1 MEFVILIL
9 VISLQAYSFW
19 RTNQKIQ
26 GLSSSFPAADQYET
40 VRLTVSDDMLLSGQV
55 EGILND
61 VAVGRVPETH
71 FMVAQSS
78 VLLARTRFPR
88 ETLFGRLVYTI
99 NKYVLRSRAVAP
111 NFEMI
116 ENLVERE
123 YRQLQTHIE
132 ETINVPLYVGL
143 IGTLLGIVWGLLNV
157 DLKGDLAGI
166 QSLLSGV
173 KWAMVASAIGLS
185 LTTLNSSFFYQRA
198 QNKALENKNRFFNFL
213 QIDLL
218 TAISGG
224 DLASV
229 VMNMQKNLDLFNNR
243 FKDNLVEFDK
253 SMNSVFENT
262 KVQRDFLVRLEQV
275 DFQKIVQGN
284 IEIFSKMQGAV
295 DQFDKFA
302 VYMTKLNDNL
312 AIANTLTDK
321 MDKLA
326 TRADQAGLSV
336 GAIAGEVN
344 TRLNTANDL
353 LVFLKGHFAELD
365 ARKEALAHAIIKF
378 DDFLNKSFNELEK
391 TTIERSTSIRDNAI
405 KQEQQMI
412 EALSANRGQFAQLEN
427 LKPMREQLELLFN
440 QSVAL
445 RTSLQTVEAQV
456 ETATLALKNGGNN
469 AAQTPF
475 WTRVKGVF
483 QKEK

>member
-1 MEFVILIL
+1 MELIILIL
-9 VISLQAYSFW
+9 VVGIQLYTFW
-19 RTNQKIQ
+19 QTKQKIDAL
-26 GLSSSFPAADQYET
+26 GASFPTTDQYET
-40 VRLTVSDDMLLSGQV
+40 IRISVPDDMLLSGQV
-55 EGILND
+55 DGILND
-61 VAVGRVPETH
+61 ISVGRIPETH
-71 FMVAQSS
+71 FMLAQSP
-78 VLLARTRFPR
+78 VTLARTRLPR
-88 ETLFGRLVYTI
+88 ETLFGRMVFTI
-99 NKYVLRSRAVAP
+99 NKYVLRSRSVSP
-111 NFEMI
+111 DFDTVES
-116 ENLVERE
+116 LVERE

-143 IGTLLGIVWGLLNV
+143 MGTLLGIVWGLMNV
-157 DLKGDLAGI
+157 DLKGDLSGI

-173 KWAMVASAIGLS
+173 KWAMVASTLGLF
-185 LTTLNSSFFYQRA
+185 LTTLNTSLFYQRA

-218 TAISGG
+218 PSSSGS

-262 KVQRDFLVRLEQV
+262 KVQRDFLVRLDQV
-275 DFQKIVQGN
+275 DFHKIVQGN
-284 IEIFSKMQGAV
+284 IEIFSKMQGVV

-302 VYMTKLNDNL
+302 VYMAKLNDNL
-312 AIANTLTDK
+312 AIATTLTDK

-326 TRADQAGLSV
+326 TRADQAGMSV
-336 GAIAGEVN
+336 GIIANEVN
-344 TRLNTANDL
+344 GRLNTANDL
-353 LVFLKGHFAELD
+353 LVFLKGHFSELD
-365 ARKEALAHAIIKF
+365 ARKEALAHAVIKF

-412 EALSANRGQFAQLEN
+412 EALSANRGQFAQLEH
-427 LKPMREQLELLFN
+427 LKFIREQTDLLFQ

-445 RTSLQTVEAQV
+445 RTSVEKVEQQLQSANITIKNATSDTNPNNIFAQ
-456 ETATLALKNGGNN
+456 LK
-469 AAQTPF
+469 
-475 WTRVKGVF
+475 KIF
-483 QKEK
+483 QK